1 MDGQKTVGEP
11 SALPSVAACVEVFS
25 RLPLSA
31 PSSDDPHLLVSA
43 NESMFQSRIQKK
55 YTHPFFKITF
65 RMDCFI
71 FTVFPKM
78 LVFF

>member
-31 PSSDDPHLLVSA
+31 PSSDDPHLLVSE
-43 NESMFQSRIQKK
+43 NESMFQSRIQKNI
-55 YTHPFFKITF
+55 YASFF
-65 RMDCFI
+65 
-71 FTVFPKM
+71 
-78 LVFF
+78 